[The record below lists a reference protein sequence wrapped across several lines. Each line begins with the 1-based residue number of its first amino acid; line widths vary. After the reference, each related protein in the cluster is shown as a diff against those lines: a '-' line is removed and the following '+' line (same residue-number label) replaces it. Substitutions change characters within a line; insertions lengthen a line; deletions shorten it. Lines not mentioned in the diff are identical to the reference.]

1 MKKDPML
8 LKSVGIEIILKVFP
22 DNLCGYKSLPYTN
35 INYSKCIKGDE
46 FKQPSDCEKISHIYR
61 ILRNNI
67 IGTQNSYK
75 NQLSHN
81 SNGKENIL
89 NAMQKF
95 WDFMLER

>member
-75 NQLSHN
+75 NQLSHIQMEKKT
-81 SNGKENIL
+81 S
-89 NAMQKF
+89 
-95 WDFMLER
+95 